1 MSRTLPEWTWGRPS
15 AAEGSVMVG
24 PPMARAA
31 RWRGEPVGLTA
42 PGCPVTT
49 IVGRCITPPGGRPA
63 GSTEAP
69 PKRRITIPG
78 CMGEPATI
86 PTAPTRPVDE
96 GEGRV
101 PAVATGRSWRRRRR
115 PSTLRTFLVLSG
127 VYLAAVVALGA
138 WMASRNGGTFTYP
151 LDDPYIHLALAEN
164 LVHHGS
170 WGVTPGVFE
179 SASSSPAWT
188 LLL

>member
-1 MSRTLPEWTWGRPS
+1 
-15 AAEGSVMVG
+15 MVV

-49 IVGRCITPPGGRPA
+49 IVGRCITPPGGDRPVAPRPRPSRAHYHPGLHGGAGHDTDSANAPRGRGRGWGA
-63 GSTEAP
+63 GSGDRPELAAP
-69 PKRRITIPG
+69 AAAADAPDVPRPFRRLPG
-78 CMGEPATI
+78 GGGRTGCLDGEPQ
-86 PTAPTRPVDE
+86 RGNVH
-96 GEGRV
+96 
-101 PAVATGRSWRRRRR
+101 
-115 PSTLRTFLVLSG
+115 L
-127 VYLAAVVALGA
+127 
-138 WMASRNGGTFTYP
+138 P
-151 LDDPYIHLALAEN
+151 LDDPYIHLALADN

-188 LLL
+188 LLVSGGMVAPPVRDE